1 MSTKELLAIQRVA
14 AVQMVSTTSVDT
26 NLKLAAGLIQ
36 QAAAQGAK
44 YVVLPEYFCLMGQKD
59 TDKLAIA
66 EPFMGLNQS
75 HSNAAAPLQTF
86 LSTQAKVHGVWLLG
100 GTIPLKATPHQD
112 RVYNSLL
119 VYSPDGACVVRYDKL
134 YLFRFKNSGESY
146 DEANTLVAGDRA
158 VTLNCDGLGRVG
170 LSICYDLRFPELY
183 RALNDHS
190 SADSG
195 ARSNPCNVMV
205 VVAAFTETTG
215 RAHWEALLRAR
226 AIENQCYVIASGQG
240 GTHENG
246 RTTFGHS
253 MIVSPW
259 GEIKALQAT
268 GEGVVI
274 ADINLTQLA
283 RIRQQLPALEHRRSD
298 WRVL

>member
-1 MSTKELLAIQRVA
+1 MNTKESSAIQRVA
-14 AVQMVSTTSVDT
+14 AIQMVSTSSVDT

-44 YVVLPEYFCLMGQKD
+44 YVVLPEYFCLMGHKD

-66 EPFMGLNQS
+66 EPFVGLNQA
-75 HSNAAAPLQTF
+75 NKTPPAPLQTF
-86 LSTQAKVHGVWLLG
+86 LSEQAKQYGVWLFG
-100 GTIPLKATPHQD
+100 GSIPLAVPQQTD

-119 VYSPDGACVVRYDKL
+119 VYSPDGYCVARYDKL

-146 DEANTLVAGDRA
+146 DEANTLAAGDRA
-158 VTLNCDGLGRVG
+158 VAFNCDGLGRVG

-183 RALNDHS
+183 RALN
-190 SADSG
+190 ADLS
-195 ARSNPCNVMV
+195 PCNVMM

-215 RAHWEALLRAR
+215 RAHWEPLLRAR

-268 GEGVVI
+268 GEGVVLF
-274 ADINLTQLA
+274 DLNMTQLA
-283 RIRQQLPALEHRRSD
+283 RIRQQLPALEHRRGD
-298 WRVL
+298 WKLS